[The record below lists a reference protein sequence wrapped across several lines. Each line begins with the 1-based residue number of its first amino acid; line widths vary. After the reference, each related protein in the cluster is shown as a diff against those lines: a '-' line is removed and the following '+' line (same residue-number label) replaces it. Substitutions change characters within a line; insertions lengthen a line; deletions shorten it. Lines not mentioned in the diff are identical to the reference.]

1 MLLVQVYRI
10 CRKQFSD
17 AYHRR
22 SDLLPAAS
30 YPLHSTKAS
39 SQSSIPSA
47 AARRCSL
54 TSVQSLDHYGQ
65 PDVGITSNH
74 TEMNFKRRVTLS
86 PLHEQNEES
95 YEMINHLPENFTIT
109 NNWLEQR
116 SKSMETNVNQVRSDQ
131 EIVGLEYGASENFIK
146 LQYLGNKQQDNV
158 SSDHKTAG
166 KSDYQ
171 DQMTSNNDAQMVTK
185 DVEYEACRRSRFKV
199 TRI

>member
-1 MLLVQVYRI
+1 
-10 CRKQFSD
+10 
-17 AYHRR
+17 
-22 SDLLPAAS
+22 
-30 YPLHSTKAS
+30 
-39 SQSSIPSA
+39 
-47 AARRCSL
+47 
-54 TSVQSLDHYGQ
+54 
-65 PDVGITSNH
+65 
-74 TEMNFKRRVTLS
+74 
-86 PLHEQNEES
+86 
-95 YEMINHLPENFTIT
+95 MIGHLPENFAST

-116 SKSMETNVNQVRSDQ
+116 SKSLETNVNQVRGDQ